1 MNFQRSGEM
10 GMISEPYRVGK
21 FAVNDHLA
29 YRLWCGTELLG
40 EFASFE
46 ECQAAAEQH
55 TGVQQVMAGR
65 T

>member
-1 MNFQRSGEM
+1 MIWQRSGEM

-40 EFASFE
+40 EFPSSRNARRRRNSTP
-46 ECQAAAEQH
+46 ECN
-55 TGVQQVMAGR
+55 R
-65 T
+65 